1 MTSSPR
7 SRLPA
12 ALFGALGLLGQ
23 GCGQG
28 LFDRASSFA
37 DAGVAD
43 DADIDAVSMPPGD
56 DAGIWEDGPKPPVED
71 VAKPNEDLPRPP
83 EDGPKPPVND
93 GGTPG
98 DDFASRTFD
107 ANGGTL
113 TLGPATL
120 TIGPNSFQDRTSV
133 QVTMRRIESITHTG
147 AYGPVFELTVP
158 AAHLFRQTPRLTILV
173 PDLGANQ
180 SFLPSAALGTLDPS
194 RAPAEQWITAYGST
208 LASDQ
213 KSVSGSVTDFE
224 NLTVVQF
231 GVVLHCPTDL
241 GCPAHQA
248 CNSTACQQCPT
259 LNCP

>member
-1 MTSSPR
+1 MTSALR

-12 ALFGALGLLGQ
+12 TLFGVAGLLVQ

-28 LFDRASSFA
+28 LWDRASSFA
-37 DAGVAD
+37 DAATSD
-43 DADIDAVSMPPGD
+43 DADVDVVVAPPGD
-56 DAGIWEDGPKPPVED
+56 DAAPLFDGGPKPPIED
-71 VAKPNEDLPRPP
+71 VAKPNADLPKA
-83 EDGPKPPVND
+83 EDGSKPQVYD
-93 GGTPG
+93 GDSPG
-98 DDFASRTFD
+98 DETVSKTFD

-113 TLGPATL
+113 TLPPATL
-120 TIGPNSFQDRTSV
+120 TIGPNSFKDRTSV
-133 QVTMRRIESITHTG
+133 LVTMRRIESITHTG
-147 AYGPVFELTVP
+147 AYGPVIEITVP
-158 AAHLFRQTPRLTILV
+158 AAHLFRQTPRLTIQV
-173 PDLGANQ
+173 PDLGPNQ

-194 RAPAEQWITAYGST
+194 RAPAEQWIVAYDST

-231 GVVLHCPTDL
+231 AVVLRCPTDL
-241 GCPAHQA
+241 GCPVHQA